1 MIKAIF
7 TDFDGTLVDTFN
19 ANYTAYSEAF
29 SRVGLF
35 LDVQKYRDCFG
46 LRFSEFMEVVGI
58 TDSETMMK
66 IRQLK
71 GEIYPL
77 CFDKLLPNKSLIDFM
92 RFSHSQGILTAVA
105 STARRRNLVA
115 ALKYIKALDVFD
127 LILSGEDVSAGKP
140 NPEIYLK
147 LLEHFRIASNEAL
160 VFEDSDVGLQAAANA
175 GIPTIKVC
183 L

>member
-7 TDFDGTLVDTFN
+7 TDFDGTLVDTFD
-19 ANYTAYSEAF
+19 ANYAAYSEAF
-29 SRVGLF
+29 SRVGYS
-35 LDVQKYRDCFG
+35 LDVQRYRDCFG
-46 LRFSEFMEVVGI
+46 LRFPEFMAAIGI
-58 TDSETMMK
+58 ADPETMLR
-66 IRQLK
+66 IRQIK
-71 GEIYPL
+71 GEIYPQ
-77 CFDKLLPNKSLIDFM
+77 CFDKLRPNQALIDFL
-92 RFSHSQGILTAVA
+92 RFSNSQGIHTAVA
-105 STARRRNLVA
+105 STARRKNLVA